1 MSSDPAETSAN
12 DVETPVDMSGD
23 DGRSDM
29 RPDVR
34 SDVSPDMR
42 PPLPKVSRSRG
53 WLRGVMGAGLLT
65 LVVAAGGALWLRY
78 YLNEK
83 LSPQIAQ
90 ILSDRLDR
98 PVELGRLDRY
108 SFSSLRFGATA
119 LPATATDPDW
129 AKLEALEVSFNLW
142 QGAASVLRGDRHL
155 VFDLT
160 LVAPEA
166 YVEQGTDRKW
176 LDLTLER
183 QEPGWIKVEP
193 YQITVQRGRV
203 TIVPRNGAGILQA
216 PITLQEAEGSAR
228 LTDSLS
234 QIAVD
239 IQGAIPGMEP
249 NGRSAPGTVQVNAAG
264 SVDLSQLD
272 FALRMTQ
279 LPLTPLAR
287 WAESQF
293 KPLAKAPRLSEG
305 TLTGTLQ
312 GAVVGRELTDISG
325 TLDLAAIQMQ
335 VPGLA
340 VPLTAVAGTVNLQD
354 DRLDLRKVRATWG
367 LAQGTVEG
375 VIVVNRAHWQ
385 QATVDLKANLKP
397 FQLPEVLQ
405 PFGVGVNLPV
415 AGTWKTDLNLSG
427 TLQNLR
433 VDGRLGSVGQV
444 DLELPGR
451 DGVPLPLETLGSR
464 FQAQFN
470 PFAFGQEPRPALN
483 LVLSELEA
491 VPTLGGRVAGG
502 GQIGV
507 QFPNLL
513 SSNLNVDLSVEQMPA
528 DALVAQI
535 GQKLPISVG
544 TIAAQTQVT
553 GTIATPHA
561 LVALQ
566 ALEAEYPTRARAR
579 ISDQGWVLEEALV
592 STAGGA
598 LQVRGAQAVTDD
610 RWGLEV
616 QSRAV
621 KFHPLN
627 IPLPGA
633 LSGVVEL
640 SGPRNRFAIKD
651 IRAQG
656 SVQFSDGISIIK
668 DPLQARFGW
677 DGEKLLV
684 QKATAPG
691 FSGRGTI
698 LVNLENLRSPQITD
712 LDLLVQLNQYDFQKL
727 PVRFPQPVNVEAGVN
742 FQGRL
747 TGAPKAPWVQ
757 GNVEVVNL
765 TVNQKPFEP
774 SLRGPFRLNPEGVSL
789 RARGQRDFLETR
801 LEADYLP
808 KSAKVVWNGGVAQV
822 DRQGVDRFDVTLNN
836 FPVVALGLELP
847 APQIGQQ
854 PLLGTA
860 SGAATVSLKPE
871 FTMAGNLAVTQ
882 PALGHLQGQEL
893 TTAFRFVNGNLAVQD
908 GTLQVGSSQFQF
920 DGRAIVNTPD
930 PSYQLAIAVEQGQ
943 VGDFLQVFRWFD
955 LIDLKRGLK
964 KPEYNTAAD
973 LLLPSVG
980 LPDAPLR
987 LQLYRFSEVKNQV
1000 MQAVRRQQ
1008 ANQKLP
1014 PLNEL
1019 VGDFS
1024 GQMSVSGTLKT
1035 GLDADFRFE
1044 GQEWQWGPDYRA
1056 NQVSVVGDFK
1066 DKRLTLQPLHLT
1078 LNDST
1083 EVTFQGILGQNPQF
1097 GTLAVTQLPLALV
1110 RNFVDLP
1117 LDLQGSVNL
1126 DANLSGSV
1134 DDPQLVGE
1142 LNLLEGSMNGAAL
1155 KTEKTG
1161 FNYSDRRLS
1170 FGGTLLV
1177 ATGGDEAVEV
1187 SGEFPAFTAFALDP
1201 LTITNRTDT
1210 IQTDAGS
1217 GTAVTGTAA
1226 TGTATTGTSTIV
1238 LSEKNINQLRKGDV
1252 LEGTEQ
1258 KATVIAVGEDGRSA
1272 IVEPVLS
1279 CGEEPCTFSVIP
1291 RLRLNLNV
1299 ANEGI
1304 KVLNLLTQDKLTW
1317 QEGQGTV
1324 NLSLGGTIKNP
1335 QAYGSADFSNATIA
1349 AQFIPANEAITDLSG
1364 RINFD
1369 TDRII
1374 VERLNGRYSDG
1385 EVTAQGAI
1393 GLDQPLPVEVPPL
1406 EVSFRDLQLNIPGKY
1421 RGGAAGDVQIL
1432 GTVLAP
1438 RLTGNITANQGNVIL
1453 PDPSSTVVA
1462 RLRGEPSV
1470 ANQTLQAIGFSPIT
1484 LDNLNLRLG
1493 DDITI
1498 ASDPLFNFKATGDLL
1513 INGGSEDLRPDG
1525 TIKLTRGQVNLF
1537 TTNFLL
1543 VRGAKN
1549 SAVFRPQTGLN
1560 PDLDIEMVASVTEL
1574 SRRRPNA
1581 GPLIASE
1588 ISDSGNSN
1596 DSFGELQ
1603 TVRIFATVEG
1613 PASEILQNLSLRS
1626 RPNRTQGELYALM
1639 GGGFVNTLGQGGDS
1653 TLALANLAGSALLN
1667 NLQAALNSVLRGP
1680 VDFRLFPLVVES
1692 QNRKDQADSKQTS
1705 TQPGAETLALGA
1717 EVGVNLTNSVSF
1729 SVLRL
1734 LTLDIPTRFNVNY
1747 QINNNLQLRTTTDFQ
1762 DENRVVLEYEAR
1774 F

>member
-1 MSSDPAETSAN
+1 VL
-12 DVETPVDMSGD
+12 DVTV
-23 DGRSDM
+23 
-29 RPDVR
+29 
-34 SDVSPDMR
+34 
-42 PPLPKVSRSRG
+42 
-53 WLRGVMGAGLLT
+53 
-65 LVVAAGGALWLRY
+65 
-78 YLNEK
+78 
-83 LSPQIAQ
+83 
-90 ILSDRLDR
+90 
-98 PVELGRLDRY
+98 
-108 SFSSLRFGATA
+108 
-119 LPATATDPDW
+119 
-129 AKLEALEVSFNLW
+129 
-142 QGAASVLRGDRHL
+142 
-155 VFDLT
+155 
-160 LVAPEA
+160 VAPEV
-166 YVEQGTDRKW
+166 YVEQGTDGKW
-176 LDLTLER
+176 LDLVLER
-183 QEPGWIKVEP
+183 REPGWLKVEP
-193 YQITVQRGRV
+193 DQVMGEGGRV
-203 TIVPRNGAGILQA
+203 TIVPRNRAGALQD
-216 PITLQEAEGSAR
+216 PLVFTEAGGTVR
-228 LTDSLS
+228 LTENLTQMALDL
-234 QIAVD
+234 
-239 IQGAIPGMEP
+239 QGAVSDSSPTLGASSGTTPGSP
-249 NGRSAPGTVQVNAAG
+249 PGQTASPQVVQGKVQVNAKGA
-264 SVDLSQLD
+264 VDLSQLD
-272 FALRMTQ
+272 FALRTTQ
-279 LPLTPLAR
+279 LPLAPLAR

-293 KPLAKAPRLSEG
+293 QSLAKSPRLTQG
-305 TLTGTLQ
+305 TLTGNLQ
-312 GAVVGRELTDISG
+312 GAVVSREVSDLSG
-325 TLDLAAIQMQ
+325 TLELAAGAVA
-335 VPGLA
+335 VPGLPIPITE
-340 VPLTAVAGTVNLQD
+340 VGGKVDLQD
-354 DRLDLRKVRATWG
+354 DRFHLRNLEATWG
-367 LAQGTVEG
+367 VAQGSLTGVVVTNWQNWQQSTVEMKA
-375 VIVVNRAHWQ
+375 V
-385 QATVDLKANLKP
+385 LKPLGIRSVLEPLGIGANLP
-397 FQLPEVLQ
+397 LE
-405 PFGVGVNLPV
+405 
-415 AGTWKTDLNLSG
+415 GTLKTDFALSG
-427 TLQNLR
+427 TLQNLA
-433 VDGRLGSVGQV
+433 VAGRLGSVEGV
-444 DLELPGR
+444 TVTLPGR
-451 DGVPLPLETLGSR
+451 ESPLPLEGLSGR
-464 FQAQFN
+464 FQTQFN
-470 PFAFGQEPRPALN
+470 PLALAQGPRPALN
-483 LVLSELEA
+483 LSLSELEA
-491 VPTLGGRVAGG
+491 IPTVGGRIAGG
-502 GQIGV
+502 GEVTIDPQGL
-507 QFPNLL
+507 FSSDLNL
-513 SSNLNVDLSVEQMPA
+513 DLSVEQVPA
-528 DALVAQI
+528 DALAAQM
-535 GQKLPISVG
+535 GQKFPIAVG

-553 GTIATPHA
+553 GTIANPQV

-566 ALEAEYPTRARAR
+566 ALETEYPTRARAR
-579 ISDQGWVLEEALV
+579 INGQGWVLEEALV

-598 LQVRGAQAVTDD
+598 LQVRGSQAVTDD

-621 KFHPLN
+621 NFQPLN

-640 SGPRNRFAIKD
+640 SGPRNRFAIAD

-656 SVQFSDGISIIK
+656 LIQFSKGISIIK

-698 LVNLENLRSPQITD
+698 EVNLENLRSPQITN

-747 TGAPKAPWVQ
+747 TGAVKAPWVQ

-801 LEADYLP
+801 LDTDYLP
-808 KSAKVVWNGGVAQV
+808 QSAKVVWNGGVAQV
-822 DRQGVDRFDVTLNN
+822 ARQEVDRFDVTLNN

-847 APQIGQQ
+847 APQIDKN
-854 PLLGTA
+854 PLSLLGTA
-860 SGAATVSLKPE
+860 SGAASVSLKPE
-871 FTMAGNLAVTQ
+871 FSMAGNLAVSQ

-920 DGRAIVNTPD
+920 NGRAIVNTPD

-964 KPEYNTAAD
+964 KPEYNTPAD
-973 LLLPSVG
+973 LLLPNVG

-1000 MQAVRRQQ
+1000 IQAVRRQQ

-1056 NQVSVVGDFK
+1056 NQVTVVGDWK
-1066 DKRLTLQPLHLT
+1066 DQRLTLQPVHLT
-1078 LNDST
+1078 LNDTT
-1083 EVTFQGILGQNPQF
+1083 EVNFQGILGQNPQF

-1117 LDLQGSVNL
+1117 LDIQGSVNL
-1126 DANLSGSV
+1126 EANLSGSV
-1134 DDPQLVGE
+1134 NDPQLVGE
-1142 LNLLEGSMNGAAL
+1142 LNLLEGSLNGAEL
-1155 KTEKTG
+1155 KTENTG

-1170 FGGTLLV
+1170 FGGTLRV

-1187 SGEFPAFTAFALDP
+1187 SGEFPAFTSWNLDP
-1201 LTITNRTDT
+1201 VTVTKGTDT
-1210 IQTDAGS
+1210 NQTDAGRS
-1217 GTAVTGTAA
+1217 TATAGTITVTGT
-1226 TGTATTGTSTIV
+1226 TGAVTASATTGASTIV
-1238 LSEKNINQLRKGDV
+1238 LSDKNVNQLRKGDV
-1252 LEGTEQ
+1252 LEGAEQ
-1258 KATVIAVGEDGRSA
+1258 QVTVIAVGEDGRNA
-1272 IVEPVLS
+1272 IVEPALT
-1279 CGEEPCTFSVIP
+1279 CDQPCTLSAIP
-1291 RLRLNLNV
+1291 RLRLNLKV
-1299 ANEGI
+1299 ADDGI
-1304 KVLNLLTQDKLTW
+1304 KVLNLLTGNKLTW
-1317 QEGQGTV
+1317 QGGQGTV
-1324 NLSLGGTIKNP
+1324 NLSLGGTVKNP
-1335 QAYGSADFSNATIA
+1335 QAFGSADFSNATIA
-1349 AQFIPANEAITDLSG
+1349 AQFIPAQEAITDLSG

-1438 RLTGNITANQGNVIL
+1438 RLTGNITANQGKVIL
-1453 PDPSSTVVA
+1453 PDPSTTVAA
-1462 RLRGEPSV
+1462 RLRGEPSA
-1470 ANQTLQAIGFSPIT
+1470 ANQALQTIGFSPIT
-1484 LDNLNLRLG
+1484 LDNLSLRLG

-1513 INGGSEDLRPDG
+1513 INGGFEDLRPNG

-1560 PDLDIEMVASVTEL
+1560 PELDIEMVASVTEL
-1574 SRRRPNA
+1574 SRRRPTA

-1588 ISDSGNSN
+1588 ISDSGNN
-1596 DSFGELQ
+1596 NNSFGELQ

-1717 EVGVNLTNSVSF
+1717 EVGVNLTNNVSF

-1747 QINNNLQLRTTTDFQ
+1747 QINNNLQLRATSDFQ